1 MAGGILLQL
10 LVTVILEPISSDE
23 KRGVASDAAPTGAAH
38 CEQNLAEAGS
48 SLSHL
53 AQRAGSGAAHSGQNF
68 ARGGASCW
76 QRGHCMALVIAQAP
90 TATCLT
96 RPAGGPRVRAT
107 GGDSNGGF
115 HPDRW

>member
-1 MAGGILLQL
+1 MGISVEDGWRILLQL

-76 QRGHCMALVIAQAP
+76 QRGHCMALRDSTSADRNVLDKA
-90 TATCLT
+90 
-96 RPAGGPRVRAT
+96 GPRPE
-107 GGDSNGGF
+107 S
-115 HPDRW
+115 PCDRR